1 MRSMNIFIFV
11 LIFGIYNSSVEY
23 SNGRLK
29 KLHMIY
35 YYQWWHVKSG
45 EGGEKKRS
53 FKFSY
58 FTFPFMCNNIPAPP
72 AYGVC
77 ISLSRYDIVVLIIS

>member
-1 MRSMNIFIFV
+1 MRSVNIFIFA

-35 YYQWWHVKSG
+35 YYQWWNVKSG
-45 EGGEKKRS
+45 ERGEGEKE
-53 FKFSY
+53 
-58 FTFPFMCNNIPAPP
+58 
-72 AYGVC
+72 
-77 ISLSRYDIVVLIIS
+77 II

>member
-35 YYQWWHVKSG
+35 YYQYW
-45 EGGEKKRS
+45 
-53 FKFSY
+53 
-58 FTFPFMCNNIPAPP
+58 PP
-72 AYGVC
+72 KETTHDLL
-77 ISLSRYDIVVLIIS
+77 LSVLAA